1 MLLLQD
7 VQNLLR
13 NTKNDIN
20 KRKSIAQVV
29 GIKTNLKVN
38 KEVCG
43 IEIWALSFLTNRNWK
58 TKGRCPDYPIR
69 FNAFL

>member
-1 MLLLQD
+1 MLLLKD

-13 NTKNDIN
+13 NTNNDIN
-20 KRKSIAQVV
+20 KRKSITQVV

-38 KEVCG
+38 S

-58 TKGRCPDYPIR
+58 TKGRCLDYPIR